1 MLAGIRF
8 DKPTRNPKLLDGA
21 SALRRILVRQGRIL
35 YPQLD
40 KTRHN
45 VFGGQFLAR
54 GGEVSY
60 REVEKLGDIDVI
72 VEFPDRQSAIAWE
85 EIEQYQAILP
95 GRTDNTT
102 GYVIITDGI

>member
-1 MLAGIRF
+1 M
-8 DKPTRNPKLLDGA
+8 PKAYVIAHVTLTNSEKFVAEYGSKVEETIQA
-21 SALRRILVRQGRIL
+21 
-35 YPQLD
+35 
-40 KTRHN
+40 
-45 VFGGQFLAR
+45 FGGQFLAR

-60 REVEKLGDIDVI
+60 REGEKLGDIDVI

-85 EIEQYQAILP
+85 ESEQYQAILP